1 MNSTTKAHWVSS
13 CACLYVCTHT
23 HALLARVCLSPG
35 LVPSSVEH
43 QKAQIVTIEK
53 QKSHD
58 QKVSRIEAQ
67 LKSTQSTMNQMKFK
81 STIFL
86 VVIMVSVFA
95 VLGNL

>member
-1 MNSTTKAHWVSS
+1 MFICVYAH
-13 CACLYVCTHT
+13 
-23 HALLARVCLSPG
+23 ARTFWLVCLSPG
-35 LVPSSVEH
+35 LVSSPVEH